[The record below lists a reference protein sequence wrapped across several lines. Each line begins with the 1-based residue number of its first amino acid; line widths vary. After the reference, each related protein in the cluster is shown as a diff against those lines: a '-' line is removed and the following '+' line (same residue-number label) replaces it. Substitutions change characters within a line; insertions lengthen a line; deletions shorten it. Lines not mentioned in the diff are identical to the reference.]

1 MINRIPAMPIG
12 RGDVTSPYT
21 VQAEDTVVEFTVDGT
36 ATIEMV
42 DGSTKPTTVIKGG
55 RYSLGGVKKITF
67 SGTFSIG

>member
-12 RGDVTSPYT
+12 RGDAKSPYT
-21 VQAEDTVVEFTVDGT
+21 VLAEDTVVEFTADGT
-36 ATIEMV
+36 ATIVMV
-42 DGSTKPTTVIKGG
+42 DGASKPTTVVKGG